1 MKSLISGGVLYGAI
15 DQIDAIWVIPNDS
28 HDAGVTAGKFTAQK
42 LTSILKTF
50 SYLAYAIDWQVH
62 KNKNINLILFNFE
75 SFFGFKL
82 KFSILID

>member
-1 MKSLISGGVLYGAI
+1 MALLIRLTRYESY
-15 DQIDAIWVIPNDS
+15 QMT
-28 HDAGVTAGKFTAQK
+28 HTTRGVTAGKFTAQK